1 MTFHVLKEIIGTKS
15 NVLEGQKVIL
25 CITGSVSAIK
35 SPEIARELM
44 RNGAEVYPVMT
55 ENAKMIINPY
65 TMEWATGNPCITQ
78 LTGKVE
84 HVMLAG
90 EHKAK
95 ADLLLI
101 APSTA
106 NTIGKIA
113 NGIDDT
119 TVTTFVSTAFGA
131 KIPIMIVPAM
141 HESIYKH
148 PIVLDNIKLLEA
160 LGIDFIGPRIEEGKA
175 KIADTEEIIGSVISK
190 LSTRKDLDKQK
201 FVVTAGPTFEYIDP
215 VRIITNQ
222 SSGKMGMAIAEEALS
237 RGAKVTIIY
246 GPGSAK
252 PPLSAKVINVKTTKE
267 MFDAVVEELRKEY
280 CNCFIAAAACA
291 DWMPEDSFT
300 EKVSTHTT
308 KYLEIRLVSTPKIID
323 TVKTIS
329 PKTFLVAFKAEHG
342 LSDEALINSAHERLV
357 KANADLVV
365 ANDVSREGVGFK
377 VDTNEVF
384 IVDQEKVTVHV
395 PLASKREVAKKLIDV
410 ILNKLS

>member
-1 MTFHVLKEIIGTKS
+1 MTFHVLKDIIGTK
-15 NVLEGQKVIL
+15 NRVLEKKRIVL
-25 CITGSVSAIK
+25 CITGSVAAIK

-55 ENAKMIINPY
+55 ENAQMIIHPY
-65 TMEWATGNPCITQ
+65 TMEWATGNSCVTK

-90 EHKAK
+90 EHEDRV
-95 ADLLLI
+95 DLILI

-119 TVTTFVSTAFGA
+119 TVTTFISTAFGA
-131 KIPIMIVPAM
+131 NIPIMIVPAM
-141 HESIYKH
+141 HASMYKH
-148 PIVLDNIKLLEA
+148 PIVLDNIKNLQS
-160 LGIDFIGPRIEEGKA
+160 LGIDFIGPRFEEGKA
-175 KIADTEEIIGSVISK
+175 KIADTEEIVVSVIRK
-190 LSTRKDLDKQK
+190 LTRKDLDKQK
-201 FVVTAGPTFEYIDP
+201 FIVTAGPTFEYIDP

-246 GPGSAK
+246 GPGSAR
-252 PPLSAKVINVKTTKE
+252 PPFSAKVINVKTTKE
-267 MFDAVVEELRKEY
+267 MYDAVVEELEEEY
-280 CNCFIAAAACA
+280 CNCFVAAAACA
-291 DWMPEDSFT
+291 DWAPESSYT
-300 EKVSTHTT
+300 KKVSTHTT
-308 KYLEIRLVSTPKIID
+308 EYLDLRLKSTPKIID
-323 TVKTIS
+323 MVKSIS
-329 PKTFLVAFKAEHG
+329 PKTFLVAFKAEHDV
-342 LSDEALINSAHERLV
+342 SDDTLINTAYERLV

-365 ANDVSREGVGFK
+365 ANDVGRKGVGFK

-384 IVDQEKVTVHV
+384 IVDREKETVHV

-410 ILNKLS
+410 ILNNLL